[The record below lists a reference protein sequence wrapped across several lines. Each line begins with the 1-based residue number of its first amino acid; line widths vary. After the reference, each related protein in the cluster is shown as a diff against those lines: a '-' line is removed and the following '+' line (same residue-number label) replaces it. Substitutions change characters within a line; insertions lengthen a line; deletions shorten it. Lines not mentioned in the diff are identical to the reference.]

1 MRRPY
6 LHLPVLVLLFLSPLV
21 GEIFLGATRVSRL
34 ASAFPLIFFY
44 GGGAII
50 IRELARR
57 HGPGWWRIVVLAVAY
72 GIVEEGLATQS
83 LFNPDLFNAGLI
95 GGRSLGVNW
104 VWSEWTVGYHVVYS
118 IAIPILLANVVS
130 YPERSALARL
140 EGPGGRLCRLHPE
153 CVGDRHRV
161 PADHRPEFSHAA
173 AARRRGG
180 FADRHPGGNGGLL
193 ARSSPPGTTPVAGIA
208 GRTVTVA
215 GRCVRVPCR
224 LRLVRPARAPLTIE
238 NRITGADPPD
248 RGYGRGCRDG
258 WLIRRWSNR
267 KEGWTPRHLLALVM
281 GSLPPVILFGFFVA
295 PGATGWIRSGE
306 GVASVAA
313 MVGLSLFFGR
323 LSRGEKEESWTGV
336 KDASLPVVK
345 LVTGHYEVRD
355 DGF

>member
-6 LHLPVLVLLFLSPLV
+6 LPVLVLLFLSPLV
-21 GEIFLGATRVSRL
+21 GEIFLGVTTVSRL

-118 IAIPILLANVVS
+118 IAIPILLAELLFPTRNDQPWLGWKALAVVS
-130 YPERSALARL
+130 VGYILSALVIGIAFRRIIAPNFRTPL
-140 EGPGGRLCRLHPE
+140 PHVVVEGLLIVILGATAVFWPDRRHPE
-153 CVGDRHRV
+153 QRPSRVSPGVPSPWLVG
-161 PADHRPEFSHAA
+161 ASAFLAA
-173 AARRRGG
+173 FAWFVLLGLPSRLKTGLPVLIPLIGG
-180 FADRHPGGNGGLL
+180 MAMG
-193 ARSSPPGTTPVAGIA
+193 AGMA
-208 GRTVTVA
+208 
-215 GRCVRVPCR
+215 
-224 LRLVRPARAPLTIE
+224 
-238 NRITGADPPD
+238 
-248 RGYGRGCRDG
+248 
-258 WLIRRWSNR
+258 WLIRRWSDR
-267 KEGWTPRHLLALVM
+267 EEGWTPRHLLALVM
-281 GSLPPVILFGFFVA
+281 GSLLPVMLFGFFVVTR
-295 PGATGWIRSGE
+295 GNRVDQIGQ

-313 MVGLSLFFGR
+313 MVGLSLLIGR